1 MSTSICLSEIIFKT
15 QTYSFM
21 RENKFTKFLLALL
34 LGISSINVQAQID
47 VVCRF
52 AEYMIPTLSNSIC
65 LITVTT
71 AEGNPKQCT
80 GVLVNNEA
88 QDRRAFI
95 LTARHCITNKSLDI
109 NLTPSEIASVE
120 NSMEVRFRWRR
131 LTCNATTG
139 GASMAIYNQATFRA
153 ADFYSDMALFELNA
167 AALPLPP
174 DLNFAGWSRGTETS
188 GTMKFIGHPG
198 GQSQRYANGHKAVP
212 QSTDPYKLTVTF
224 DEGASSAADGA
235 SGGPLFSE
243 YGRVIGL
250 LSGSNP
256 GQGEFGEISAMWN
269 SNKPSNKSLK
279 AWLSPNQNLTSIG
292 TLVPMQIGPISNV
305 CTNLNKTATLPN
317 LAPGQSVT
325 WSASPSLT
333 IVSSTGNSVTVKASS
348 SAGGGVG
355 QISATSGPANSTFT
369 TTRDVWWGTP
379 DMGSIKY
386 NGSSASNY
394 TFVQPNTNYTVE
406 YDQSKLVLTNMTGN
420 MNWNP
425 MPGYGGSYGVNFSQY
440 DFNLPPGQSVQF
452 NPVSATNS
460 CGTANRSMGFEA
472 FSGFALYP
480 NPTVKTLYMKFDNS
494 KHLEGLPED
503 ISIYEEATGK
513 IVKQVPIKDAFNKKL
528 IKENVLAI
536 DVKDFPRGTYYLHV
550 RPNKNNKK
558 DIDKIR
564 VVFN

>member
-1 MSTSICLSEIIFKT
+1 ME
-15 QTYSFM
+15 Q
-21 RENKFTKFLLALL
+21 KFIKLILL
-34 LGISSINVQAQID
+34 LVLAMPSISVHAQID
-47 VVCRF
+47 AVCRMY
-52 AEYMIPTLSNSIC
+52 EYMIPTLSNSVC
-65 LITVTT
+65 LIQVTT
-71 AEGNPKQCT
+71 AEGDSKQCT

-88 QDRRAFI
+88 QDRKPFI
-95 LTARHCITNKSLDI
+95 LTARHCITNKNFDI
-109 NLTPSEIASVE
+109 NLTSSEITAVE
-120 NSMEVRFRWRR
+120 NSIEFRFRFRR

-139 GASMAIYNQATFRA
+139 STSMATYNQATFRA
-153 ADFYSDMALFELNA
+153 ADFWSDMALFELKSTA
-167 AALPLPP
+167 GALPP
-174 DLNFAGWSRGTETS
+174 DLNFAGWSRGDETS
-188 GTMKFIGHPG
+188 GLMTFLGHPDG
-198 GQSQRYANGHKAVP
+198 LPQRYANGHKAVP
-212 QSTDPYKLTVTF
+212 QSTDPYKLTVTA
-224 DEGASSAADGA
+224 DEGGQAFDDGA
-235 SGGPLFSE
+235 SGGPLFSQF
-243 YGRVIGL
+243 GRVIGV

-256 GQGEFGEISAMWN
+256 GQGEFGEVSAMWN

-279 AWLSPNQNLTSIG
+279 AWLSPTQNLTSMG

-325 WSASPSLT
+325 WSVTPSLT

-355 QISATSGPANSTFT
+355 VISATSGPTNATFT

-379 DMGSIKY
+379 DMGSIQY

-425 MPGYGGSYGVNFSQY
+425 MPGYGGSFGVNFSQY
-440 DFNLPPGQSVQF
+440 SFNLPPGQSVQF

-460 CGTANRSMGFEA
+460 CGTANRSMAFEA

-480 NPTVKTLYMKFDNS
+480 NPTVETLYMKFDNS

-503 ISIYEEATGK
+503 ISIYDEATGK
-513 IVKQVPIKDAFNKKL
+513 IVKQVSIKESFNKKL

-536 DVKDFPRGTYYLHV
+536 DVRDFPRGAYYVHV
-550 RPNKNNKK
+550 IPNKSNKK
-558 DIDKIR
+558 EVDKIR
-564 VVFN
+564 VILN